1 METSRSLYLHQIIIL
16 IFKESMTYQKTII
29 IGNLG
34 HAPSLKNLDNNVTLC
49 EFSVAVTEKIK
60 GQDETTWYSVTVFGK
75 QAEACKNYLNKGSQV
90 YCEGKP
96 KVEQYEGKDG
106 TTKYKIKLTADV
118 VKFIGTKSEK
128 KEEGVVKENFTAEP
142 SIRIDQLASS
152 QTVTG
157 SGFSADSDDDSEE
170 IPF

>member
-1 METSRSLYLHQIIIL
+1 
-16 IFKESMTYQKTII
+16 MTYQRTTI

-60 GQDETTWYSVTVFGK
+60 GQDETTWYNVTVFGK
-75 QAEACKNYLNKGSQV
+75 QAEACKNYLSTGSQV
-90 YCEGKP
+90 YCEGRP
-96 KVEQYEGKDG
+96 KVEIYEAKDG
-106 TTKYKIKLTADV
+106 TTKYKIKLVADV
-118 VKFIGTKSEK
+118 VKFIGSKSEK
-128 KEEGVVKENFTAEP
+128 KEEP
-142 SIRIDQLASS
+142 SIRVDQLASS

-157 SGFSADSDDDSEE
+157 SGFEAKAEISDDDE